1 MSGLQPNQMIIK
13 NARIAFPDLF
23 KAVEY
28 EAGDGK
34 PRYGAQLLLPK
45 DDPQIAIIWGIAEKL
60 FKEQFPKGKE
70 AEIYLNA
77 GKGAPK
83 SRCINDGDTK
93 VYDGYAGNMFITAH
107 RRGVDGPPLV
117 KTRDMKSDVR
127 EEDGIVYSGC
137 YVNAKVNFWV
147 QDNKNGKGLRCGL
160 EVIQFVRDGTAFSS
174 AAPATAD
181 GMEPEPEEDPAS
193 MV

>member
-1 MSGLQPNQMIIK
+1 MQPNQMVIK
-13 NARIAFPDLF
+13 GARIAFPDLW
-23 KAVEY
+23 KAKEY

-45 DDPQIAIIWGIAEKL
+45 DDPQVGIIWAIAEKL

-77 GKGAPK
+77 AKADPK
-83 SRCINDGDTK
+83 LKCVGDGDLK
-93 VYDGYAGNMFITAH
+93 VYEGYAGHVFITAH
-107 RRGVDGPPLV
+107 RREQDGAPLV
-117 KTRDMKSDVR
+117 KTRDMQKDVR
-127 EEDGIVYSGC
+127 EEDGIIYSGC

-147 QDNKNGKGLRCGL
+147 QDNKHGKALRSGL